1 MVTSHYGSSFHFQ
14 KRHRRML
21 EFVFWSIQS
30 VARGANVSAD
40 KLAKSGINRSCPLLW
55 KHSEFGTIMI
65 SRKLRKDIGRKICLT
80 PNKNKINYLRT
91 MEKTSNSADKR

>member
-40 KLAKSGINRSCPLLW
+40 KLAKSVGMYGGLNRYCTMGHGVGIVVDL
-55 KHSEFGTIMI
+55 
-65 SRKLRKDIGRKICLT
+65 
-80 PNKNKINYLRT
+80 
-91 MEKTSNSADKR
+91 